1 MDCYANQFVCT
12 DRNFSDKIALVTS
25 IGVRLENIIKA
36 LPLLRPFIKAPALN
50 EIANHL
56 Y

>member
-1 MDCYANQFVCT
+1 MDCYTNQFVCT

-36 LPLLRPFIKAPALN
+36 LPLLRPFMHHKGTRIK
-50 EIANHL
+50 
-56 Y
+56 